1 MTPAPALV
9 EALPF
14 VAALL
19 VTAACFLAVRG
30 IDRALGAERRETAAR
45 LDALAGHAVVSATST
60 RPARASRARTHAPGG
75 DRVQAALRRAGLA
88 WTVMDYFAIA
98 ALTGATAGLTT
109 MVARGSLPLAM
120 LAVGVGCIVP
130 PALVARRG
138 ASRARR
144 LNTQVAQTIELIAS
158 SLRAGFGFMQSVEF
172 AAREQVDPIA
182 SELRATIREIEFG
195 VSVDEALERLLART
209 RDEDLDLVVSAVLVQ
224 RRVGG
229 DLGEVLTNIAQMIH
243 DRVRIRGEIRTLTAQ
258 ARMSAWVV
266 GMLPLGF
273 AAVMTALQP
282 SHMAV
287 LVEEPMG
294 RLMVL
299 TAAGLQ
305 GVGFLLVR
313 RIAQVDY

>member
-1 MTPAPALV
+1 MGARVTAAG
-9 EALPF
+9 ALPIA
-14 VAALL
+14 AALL
-19 VTAACFLAVRG
+19 VSAACFLAMRG
-30 IDRALGAERRETAAR
+30 IDRALGADRRMTAAR
-45 LDALAGHAVVSATST
+45 LDALAGPASTPATTARGARVGRSKQGGAASA
-60 RPARASRARTHAPGG
+60 
-75 DRVQAALRRAGLA
+75 RVQGALRRAGLA
-88 WTVMDYFAIA
+88 WTVLDYLAIS
-98 ALTGATAGLTT
+98 ALVGAGIGVVT
-109 MVARGSLPLAM
+109 MVATASLPLG
-120 LAVGVGCIVP
+120 LGAVVVGCLLP
-130 PALVARRG
+130 PLLVSRRG

-144 LNTQVAQTIELIAS
+144 LNAQVAQTIELIAS
-158 SLRAGFGFMQSVEF
+158 SLRAGFGFMQSLEF

-182 SELRATIREIEFG
+182 SELRFTIREVEFG

-209 RDEDLDLVVSAVLVQ
+209 HDEDMDLVVSAVLVQ

-273 AAVMTALQP
+273 GLVMTALQP

-287 LVEEPMG
+287 LIEEPMG
-294 RLMVL
+294 RLMVA
-299 TAAGLQ
+299 AAGALQ
-305 GVGFLLVR
+305 LVGFLMVR

>member
-1 MTPAPALV
+1 MTIPATAAQ
-9 EALPF
+9 ALP
-14 VAALL
+14 VLAALL

-30 IDRALGAERRETAAR
+30 IDRALSADRREAAAR
-45 LDALAGHAVVSATST
+45 LDALSGHAAAPAST
-60 RPARASRARTHAPGG
+60 RPARAARPRSGG
-75 DRVQAALRRAGLA
+75 AGSGRVQTAIRRAGLA

-98 ALTGATAGLTT
+98 ALTGAGAGLVT

-120 LAVGVGCIVP
+120 VAVAVGCLVP
-130 PALVARRG
+130 PLLVARRG
-138 ASRARR
+138 ASRGRR
-144 LNTQVAQTIELIAS
+144 LNAQVAQTIELIAS

-209 RDEDLDLVVSAVLVQ
+209 QDEDLDLVVSAVLVQ

-287 LVEEPMG
+287 LIEEPVG

-299 TAAGLQ
+299 GAAGLQ